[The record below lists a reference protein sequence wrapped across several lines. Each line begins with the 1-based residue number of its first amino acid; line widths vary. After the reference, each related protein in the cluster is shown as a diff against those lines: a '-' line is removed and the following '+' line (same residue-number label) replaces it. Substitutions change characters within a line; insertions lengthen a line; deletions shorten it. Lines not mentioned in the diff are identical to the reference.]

1 MKEAGGASPLDY
13 DFLARKGTSDL
24 RTHLAPYD
32 ARGRNLSGRSLNRF
46 LAAPDMKLDDGQLAQ
61 LGRPVLQ
68 LARTLGAFVPIYHLG
83 GFAQDLRAR
92 SQ

>member
-1 MKEAGGASPLDY
+1 MP
-13 DFLARKGTSDL
+13 
-24 RTHLAPYD
+24 
-32 ARGRNLSGRSLNRF
+32 
-46 LAAPDMKLDDGQLAQ
+46 LDDGQLAQ

-68 LARTLGAFVPIYHLG
+68 LARTLGAFVPIYHLE